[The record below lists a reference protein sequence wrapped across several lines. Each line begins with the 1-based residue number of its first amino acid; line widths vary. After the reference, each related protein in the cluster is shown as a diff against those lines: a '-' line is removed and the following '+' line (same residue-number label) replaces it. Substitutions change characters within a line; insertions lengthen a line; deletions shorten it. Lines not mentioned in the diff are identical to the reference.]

1 MVLNSDVL
9 PAPFGPMTVV
19 MVPGA
24 TLSPTPVS
32 ALTPP
37 NAKVTP
43 STSSKG
49 ACLD

>member
-9 PAPFGPMTVV
+9 PAPLGPMTVV
-19 MVPGA
+19 MDPGA
-24 TLSPTPVS
+24 TRKPTPLS

-37 NAKVTP
+37 NANVTP

-49 ACLD
+49 GLSD